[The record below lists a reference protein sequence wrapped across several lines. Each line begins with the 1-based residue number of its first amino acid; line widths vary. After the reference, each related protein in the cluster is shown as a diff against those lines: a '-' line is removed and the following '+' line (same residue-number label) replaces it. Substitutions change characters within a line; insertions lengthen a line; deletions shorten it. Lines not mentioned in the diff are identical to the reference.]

1 MIPIIEVNNLGK
13 KYKISTT
20 EREGYVALRDVL
32 ANFVKSFGNV
42 LKKSSRDILEETN
55 SNEFLALNDVNFHVE
70 AGEVLGIIGRNGAGK
85 STLLKILSQITPPTT
100 GEIKLRGRVGS
111 LLEVGTGFHPELS
124 GRENVF
130 LNGAILGMRK
140 KEIEEKFDEIV
151 EFAGIEKFL
160 DLPVKRYSSGMYVR
174 LAFAVAAHLEP
185 DILIIDE
192 VLAVGDSEFQKK
204 CLVKMNQITKNEGRT
219 VLFVSHS
226 MEAVKKLCTRCVVL
240 DKGTVVFDG
249 NTEEAIEIYNS
260 IGINKQIKI
269 NSGEYGLKRRGS
281 GTLSFTNIEIL
292 DKKNQEKNIFH
303 MGEKVKFKMS
313 YKINQEVVGLHVN
326 ICLFSNR
333 IKELPLT
340 DIPYE
345 IKKGVL
351 KKDEEGEVVVEVEL
365 NAIRPGEYM
374 LYFWLGDANAASG
387 GSQIHYDVVD
397 NLTEPLIILE
407 NEEKKMKG
415 FFSLPSQLYVSK
427 E

>member
-13 KYKISTT
+13 KYKISTS
-20 EREGYVALRDVL
+20 ERERYIALRDVL
-32 ANFVKSFGNV
+32 SNLVKSPGKWFE
-42 LKKSSRDILEETN
+42 KKPQGMLGEEN
-55 SNEFLALNDVNFHVE
+55 PNEFLALNSVNFHVE

-85 STLLKILSQITPPTT
+85 STLLKILSQITPPTS

-124 GRENVF
+124 GRENIF

-140 KEIEEKFDEIV
+140 KEIEKKFNEIV

-204 CLVKMNQITKNEGRT
+204 CLIKMNQITKEEGRT

-240 DKGTVVFDG
+240 DKGSVVFDG
-249 NTEEAIEIYNS
+249 DTEEAITMYNS
-260 IGINKQIKI
+260 IGINKQMKM
-269 NSGEYGLKRRGS
+269 NNGEYGIKRRGS

-292 DKKNQEKNIFH
+292 DIHNIEKNIFH
-303 MGEKVKFKMS
+303 IGEKVKFKMS
-313 YKINQEVVGLHVN
+313 YKVNEEMVGLHVN

-333 IKELPLT
+333 VKELPLT

-345 IKKGVL
+345 IKEGVL
-351 KKDEEGEVVVEVEL
+351 KKDETGQVIVEVEL
-365 NAIRPGEYM
+365 SNIRPGEYM

-407 NEEKKMKG
+407 NEERKMKG
-415 FFSLPSQLYVSK
+415 FFSLPSQMYVSK